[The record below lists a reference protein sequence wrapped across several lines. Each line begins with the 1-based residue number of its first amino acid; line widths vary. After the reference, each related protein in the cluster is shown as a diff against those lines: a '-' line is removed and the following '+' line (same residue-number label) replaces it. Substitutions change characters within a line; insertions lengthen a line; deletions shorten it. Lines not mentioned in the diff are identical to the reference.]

1 MELILVKKEIA
12 KTNINVNNNNVSVI
26 RIGDVDYISLT
37 DLARYKNPI
46 EPKDVV
52 KNWLRAK
59 TNIEFLALWEKMN
72 NPNVKGVE
80 IDTFKN
86 EAGTHYFTMSPQR
99 WIKETNAIGIVS
111 KSGNNGGTY
120 AHPDIAFEFASW
132 ISPEF
137 SLYLIK
143 EFERLKKNEGYQNK
157 IEWSVRRE
165 LAKTN
170 YRIHTDSIK
179 SNIIPILT
187 EKQKQYVYANEADI
201 LNVAL
206 FGMTAKEWKDKNPN
220 LNGNMRDYA
229 NVLQLVIL
237 SNLENINA
245 ELIKQQLTQK
255 ERLIRL
261 NEIAKDQFRILDNN
275 NGIKRIEGL
284 ENQVYSYEN
293 LGYESD
299 FMDGLYFDLS
309 QNGDASVVDSTGEMA
324 VSYPGDISKY
334 PQETPVGAKCTGAQA
349 CIGLMN
355 TSDTITM
362 TIKKYDGNSNSQ
374 SVKCNLKVD

>member
-1 MELILVKKEIA
+1 MKKEIA
-12 KTNINVNNNNVSVI
+12 KTNINVKNNNVSVI

-80 IDTFKN
+80 IDSFRN

-179 SNIIPILT
+179 SNIIPTLT
-187 EKQKQYVYANEADI
+187 EKQKQYVYANESDI

-261 NEIAKDQFRILDNN
+261 NEIANEQFKILNKD
-275 NGIKRIEGL
+275 NGINRI
-284 ENQVYSYEN
+284 
-293 LGYESD
+293 SD
-299 FMDGLYFDLS
+299 F
-309 QNGDASVVDSTGEMA
+309 E
-324 VSYPGDISKY
+324 
-334 PQETPVGAKCTGAQA
+334 
-349 CIGLMN
+349 
-355 TSDTITM
+355 
-362 TIKKYDGNSNSQ
+362 SNFIE
-374 SVKCNLKVD
+374 

>member
-1 MELILVKKEIA
+1 MKKEIA
-12 KTNINVNNNNVSVI
+12 KTKIKVKDNLVGIM
-26 RIGDVDYISLT
+26 RIGDIDYISLT

-59 TNIEFLALWEKMN
+59 TNIEYLALWEQMH

-137 SLYLIK
+137 NLYLIT
-143 EFERLKKNEGYQNK
+143 EFERLKQNEGYQNK

-179 SNIIPILT
+179 ENIVPSLT
-187 EKQKQYVYANEADI
+187 EKQKQFVYANEADI

-206 FGMTAKEWKDKNPN
+206 FGKTAKEWKEENPE

-229 NVLQLVIL
+229 NILQLVIL
-237 SNLENINA
+237 SNLENINS
-245 ELIKQQLTQK
+245 ELIKQGMSQK
-255 ERLIRL
+255 QRLERL
-261 NEIAKDQFRILDNN
+261 NEIAKRQGEILQNN
-275 NGIKRIEGL
+275 NGIKQIEG
-284 ENQVYSYEN
+284 
-293 LGYESD
+293 
-299 FMDGLYFDLS
+299 F
-309 QNGDASVVDSTGEMA
+309 
-324 VSYPGDISKY
+324 
-334 PQETPVGAKCTGAQA
+334 
-349 CIGLMN
+349 
-355 TSDTITM
+355 
-362 TIKKYDGNSNSQ
+362 
-374 SVKCNLKVD
+374 